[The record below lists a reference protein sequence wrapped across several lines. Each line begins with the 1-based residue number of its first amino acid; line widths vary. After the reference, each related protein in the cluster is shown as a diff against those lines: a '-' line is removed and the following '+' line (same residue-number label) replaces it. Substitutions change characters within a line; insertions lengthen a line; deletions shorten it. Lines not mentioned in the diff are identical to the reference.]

1 MTEDKKKKI
10 TTVMMF
16 ITIVL
21 FTLIFI
27 KTQILGG
34 SSKKNDEVEIKDIE
48 ISYVVP
54 DDNI

>member
-27 KTQILGG
+27 KTQILCG
-34 SSKKNDEVEIKDIE
+34 SSKKNDNVEIKD
-48 ISYVVP
+48 V
-54 DDNI
+54 